1 LHQAIST
8 NKHLNPEM
16 ERVLV
21 EGTVKEARFGTIRMF
36 EPIQK
41 RDRVSEAKTLVMKG
55 FHWFNT

>member
-1 LHQAIST
+1 
-8 NKHLNPEM
+8 M